1 MNIKARRLIYLIF
14 IVIFLIVA
22 PVIIM
27 YTAGYRYNFQK
38 GKVEQVGVLF
48 INVLPKDAQILIN
61 NGLQTNTRPLRLSDL
76 RPNYYD
82 VKIIKDGY
90 YDWEKNLEVK
100 NKASTLAYDVV
111 LFKKSSPTKMA
122 DGGTQTA
129 MISPTGDLLAFVN
142 TEGVWKKDI
151 SKDVPQLIWPK
162 QNLDA
167 EKITWS
173 ENEKK
178 IILKTKENNFYIIET
193 SGNTEPLYLNGLI
206 VSIQKT
212 FFDSTGNNIFVLSDN
227 ELYKVELDNKQSEK
241 ILSGIKDFQMIK
253 RDIYI
258 IKNDPQNSLVY
269 KYNSLG
275 FFNNTTLLGK
285 LPLGHYQLQELKNN
299 FLTVQ
304 GQNQIYLIDISSG
317 QQPILTL
324 SGDKSTWG
332 EGEKNTFLYYLDKQ
346 ELWIF
351 DPIIRKNYMLNRFDK
366 DIENVFPVYN
376 APYFILK
383 VNQNIYLSELDD
395 RDKRQNN
402 TLFQGRDI
410 KNLQIDRDGKNIY
423 FLDRLKNGYELF
435 KLEIQ

>member
-1 MNIKARRLIYLIF
+1 MNIKVRRLIYLIF
-14 IVIFLIVA
+14 IVVFLIVA
-22 PVIIM
+22 PIIIM

-48 INVLPKDAQILIN
+48 INVLPKDAQIFIN
-61 NGLQTNTRPLRLSDL
+61 NELQKTTRPLRLSDL

-82 VKIIKDGY
+82 VKITKDNY

-100 NKASTLAYDVV
+100 NKASTLAYDII
-111 LFKKSSPTKMA
+111 LFKKNSPIKMA
-122 DGGTQTA
+122 DGSIQTA
-129 MISPTGDLLAFVN
+129 AVSPAGDLLVFVN
-142 TEGVWKKDI
+142 AEGVWKKDI
-151 SKDVPQLIWPK
+151 AKDTLQIIWSK
-162 QNLDA
+162 QNLDT

-173 ENEKK
+173 ENEEK
-178 IILKTKENNFYIIET
+178 IILKTKENNFYIIDI
-193 SGNTEPLYLNGLI
+193 SGTTEPLYLNGLV

-212 FFDSTGNNIFVLSDN
+212 FFDSAASNVLVLSN
-227 ELYKVELDNKQSEK
+227 NAIYKVALDNKKSEK
-241 ILSGIKDFQMIK
+241 ILNGVQDFQVISGI
-253 RDIYI
+253 IYL

-285 LPLGHYQLQELKNN
+285 LPLGNYQLQELKNN
-299 FLTVQ
+299 LLTVQ

-317 QQPILTL
+317 QGPILTL
-324 SGDKSTWG
+324 SGEKSLWG
-332 EGEKNTFLYYLDKQ
+332 EGTKNNFLYYLDKA
-346 ELWIF
+346 EVWIF
-351 DPIIRKNYMLNRFDK
+351 DPTINKNYMLNRFDK
-366 DIENVFPVYN
+366 DIEDVFPVYN

-383 VNQNIYLSELDD
+383 VGQDIYLSELDD
-395 RDKRQNN
+395 RDKRQNY

-410 KNLQIDRDGKNIY
+410 RNLQLDKEGKNIY